1 MARALADV
9 EGGLQFRTSA
19 WIDGEFVPALDGR
32 TYISENPA
40 TGKPLAEIALGGA
53 ADVDL
58 AVKAARR
65 AFDDGV
71 WSDLAPAERKR
82 ILVRFADLIDAHND
96 ELATTETLDAGKP
109 IRDVRALDIPDTAAT
124 IRWHAE
130 AIDKLYD
137 QVAPTGPSA
146 VAMVVREPAGVVG
159 AVIPWNYPAQMAAW
173 KLGPA
178 LATGNCVVI
187 KPAQQTALSLL
198 RMAELAGEAGLP
210 HGVLNV
216 VPGPGDV
223 VGVAIAR
230 HPDVDVVA
238 FTGSTEVGRTF
249 LHHSADTNLKRVVL
263 ELGGKSPQVVMA
275 DAPPL
280 DQIAPKILDAIFWNM
295 GENCSA
301 GSRLIVHRSRRREL
315 VERLVAAATQKWLVG
330 DPMEDETRIGPM
342 ITRGHLERVLGYIE
356 AGLQDGAR
364 LVAGGKR
371 VLADSGG
378 HFLAPTIFDD
388 ATNQMRIAREEIF
401 GPVLTVIPFDTETE
415 AIAIANDTPYGL
427 AASLYTENLRVA
439 HRMAR
444 ALRAG
449 TVGVNAY
456 SEGDLSTPFGGYK
469 QSGFGGHDKSVHA
482 HDQYTELKTIWID
495 MSEGPA

>member
-1 MARALADV
+1 MARSLAGVADA
-9 EGGLQFRTSA
+9 LQFRTMA
-19 WIDGEFVPALDGR
+19 WIDGEFVPARGGR
-32 TYISENPA
+32 TYTSENPA
-40 TGKPLAEIALGGA
+40 TGEPLAEIALGGA
-53 ADVDL
+53 EDVDL
-58 AVKAARR
+58 AVAAARR
-65 AFDDGV
+65 AFEAGV
-71 WSDLAPAERKR
+71 WRDLSPADRKR
-82 ILVRFADLIDAHND
+82 ILIRWADLIDGHND
-96 ELATTETLDAGKP
+96 ELAATETLDAGKP
-109 IRDVRALDIPDTAAT
+109 ISDVRALDIPDTAGT

-130 AIDKLYD
+130 AIDKVYD
-137 QVAPTGPSA
+137 QVAPTGPGA
-146 VAMVVREPAGVVG
+146 VGMVVREPSGVVG

-187 KPAQQTALSLL
+187 KPAAQTALSLL
-198 RMAELAGEAGLP
+198 RIAELAGEAGLP
-210 HGVLNV
+210 AGVLNV
-216 VPGPGDV
+216 VPGPGEV

-230 HPDVDVVA
+230 HPDIDVVA
-238 FTGSTEVGRTF
+238 FTGSTEVGRSF

-280 DQIAPKILDAIFWNM
+280 DNIAPKILDAIFWNM

-301 GSRLIVHRSRRREL
+301 GSRLIVHRSRQKEL
-315 VERLVAAATQKWLVG
+315 VERLVAAATGEWLVG
-330 DPMEDETRIGPM
+330 DPMDDETRIGPM

-356 AGLQDGAR
+356 TGRSEGAR
-364 LVAGGKR
+364 LVAGGSR
-371 VLADSGG
+371 VLEASGG
-378 HFLAPTIFDD
+378 HFVAPTIFDN

-401 GPVLTVIPFDTETE
+401 GPVLTVIPFDTEAE

-427 AASLYTENLRVA
+427 AASVYTENLRVA

-449 TVGVNAY
+449 TVGVNTY
-456 SEGDLSTPFGGYK
+456 SEGDLSTPFGGFK
-469 QSGFGGHDKSVHA
+469 QSGFGGHDKSIHA

-495 MSEGPA
+495 MSEPEG